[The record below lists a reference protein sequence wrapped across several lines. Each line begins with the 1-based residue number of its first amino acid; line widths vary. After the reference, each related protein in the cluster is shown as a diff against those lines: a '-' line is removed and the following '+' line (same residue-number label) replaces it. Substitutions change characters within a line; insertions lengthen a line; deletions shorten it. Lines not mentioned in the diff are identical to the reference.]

1 MAESRGLGD
10 VYKRQEIND
19 IIKMTASIYTD
30 DLDYEYEN
38 IDNKT
43 KEDKIY
49 DELME
54 LVSSGDLNAADEC
67 IFDNL
72 NPNSMN
78 YLKLALNFYKKINEL
93 DDDELKSMDFE
104 RGEIKSAVLEI
115 LDAYGINFISK

>member
-1 MAESRGLGD
+1 MIKNDTFMR
-10 VYKRQEIND
+10 EIND

-30 DLDYEYEN
+30 DIDYEYEN

-67 IFDNL
+67 VFENL
-72 NPNSMN
+72 DPNSMN

-93 DDDELKSMDFE
+93 DDNELKSMDFE

-115 LDAYGINFISK
+115 LDAYGINFIGK